1 MPAKRNRL
9 ISVVI
14 FSFFILIT
22 VFSFSFIASGSEL
35 EETIDDHGNLRLLN
49 EYIAIVVNTEENAR
63 SRFAVET
70 TGGDPGREEDEDMP
84 LIYGRP
90 IPWTSYTTFRIDGE
104 NYAFGGET
112 DRRAGG
118 EANYGEEL
126 REPEVQD
133 GAIVSKYELNELEIE
148 QNLEIVQS
156 TTTGLYDTAK
166 IEYSVTNTGDEPKEI
181 GTRIMLDTML
191 GEVDGSPFRVEEES
205 ITTDTRMTQ
214 DELPNFYQSFDRLTD
229 PQITSQGGFIG
240 EDIDTPDR
248 VYMSNWGSLADGPWD
263 FNFEPGR
270 EFLREGEFET
280 DSAIALY
287 WDPETI
293 EPGETVTYATSYG
306 LGGITMVPG
315 MLSLGISAPT
325 EFSFSPTTPELPV
338 VAYIEN
344 TTDITAENVTVSI
357 DLPDY
362 LEAEEPT
369 REIGDLEAGE
379 VAQINYYA
387 SALTE
392 DLPGR
397 TTFEISAEAEN
408 TDTNIADREID
419 LIAPAQLE
427 TDLSLVED
435 ISFEDGKLRPLP
447 FQMRLEIENVGEKPF
462 EDFESELIVP
472 PGIDL
477 ASYERAEKMSSRIE
491 PGENISINWS
501 LIPHD
506 VEGTFPFAVQI
517 SGHGGFSETK
527 RESIEIPPTSP
538 SIYYEVKRSN
548 SESRILT
555 VDVKAANLD
564 DSIESIE
571 FKLGYNEEIVNHVF
585 SSRGTYFVRD
595 DRLMAWDGP
604 KDITEEYIS
613 FEEQLPDGLNQGG
626 LARMR
631 FKIEADDS
639 EELQNMED
647 LENLIDEFEILEA
660 SIFDED
666 GSEDD
671 NLLIK

>member
-1 MPAKRNRL
+1 MSVKRNNV
-9 ISVVI
+9 ISAVI
-14 FSFFILIT
+14 FPFFILIT
-22 VFSFSFIASGSEL
+22 VFLFSFGAAGSEL
-35 EETIDDHGNLRLLN
+35 QETIDDHGNLRLLN
-49 EYIAIVVNTEENAR
+49 EYIAIVVNTEDNAR

-70 TGGDPGREEDEDMP
+70 TGGDPGREEDENMP

-104 NYAFGGET
+104 NYVFGGET

-118 EANYGEEL
+118 GASYGEEL

-133 GAIVSKYELNELEIE
+133 GTIVSEYELNELQIE

-156 TTTGLYDTAK
+156 ITTGLYDTAR
-166 IEYSVTNTGDEPKEI
+166 IEYIVTNTGDEPKET

-191 GEVDGSPFRVEEES
+191 GEVDGSPFRVEEEA
-205 ITTDTRMTQ
+205 ITTDTRMTR
-214 DELPNFYQSFDRLTD
+214 DELPNFYQSFDKLTD

-240 EDIDTPDR
+240 ENIHTPDR

-287 WDPETI
+287 WDPDTI
-293 EPGETVTYATSYG
+293 EPGETVTYATTYG
-306 LGGITMVPG
+306 LGGISMVPG

-344 TTDITAENVTVSI
+344 TTEITAENVTVSI

-362 LEAEEPT
+362 LEAEEPA
-369 REIGDLEAGE
+369 REIGNLEAGE

-387 SALTE
+387 RALTE

-397 TTFEISAEAEN
+397 TTFEISAEADN
-408 TDTNIADREID
+408 TDTNIADRQID

-427 TDLSLVED
+427 TDLSLVEEL
-435 ISFEDGKLRPLP
+435 SFEDGRLSPLP
-447 FQMRLEIENVGEKPF
+447 FQMRLEIENVGERPF
-462 EDFESELIVP
+462 EDFESELIIP

-477 ASYERAEKMSSRIE
+477 ASYERAEKMSSRIG
-491 PGENISINWS
+491 PGESINIDWR

-517 SGHGGFSETK
+517 SGRGGYSETK

-538 SIYYEVKRSN
+538 SIYYEVKRSS
-548 SESRILT
+548 SESNILT

-564 DSIESIE
+564 DSIERVE
-571 FKLGYNEEIVNHVF
+571 FKFGYNEEILNHVF

-595 DRLMAWDGP
+595 ERLMAWNGP
-604 KDITEEYIS
+604 QEITDETIS

-631 FKIEADDS
+631 FKIEVDGT
-639 EELQNMED
+639 EEMEE
-647 LENLIDEFEILEA
+647 LENLVDEFEILEA

-666 GSEDD
+666 GTEDD
-671 NLLIK
+671 ALLIN